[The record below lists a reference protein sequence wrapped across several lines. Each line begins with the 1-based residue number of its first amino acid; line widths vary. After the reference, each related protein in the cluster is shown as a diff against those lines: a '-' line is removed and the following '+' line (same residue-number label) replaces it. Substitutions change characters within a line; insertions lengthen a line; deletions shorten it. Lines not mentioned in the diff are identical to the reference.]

1 MLGASFHDERTS
13 DGDKVSKFLT
23 QLVAGPSQSVGFC
36 ESTKQESVAAAC
48 LPILR
53 TEQRVRAS
61 CQELKFI
68 TSNFFKTRDAG
79 TMRLLSQNSDEN
91 VKPTKNI
98 LSPTYYVMHV
108 HCPIPCIFIQNP
120 DIDWILCEYFFSL
133 IDLQMCI

>member
-13 DGDKVSKFLT
+13 DGGKVSKFLT

-36 ESTKQESVAAAC
+36 EFTKQESVAAAC

-91 VKPTKNI
+91 VKPTKI
-98 LSPTYYVMHV
+98 FTYSPTYYVMHV
-108 HCPIPCIFIQNP
+108 HCPIPCIFIHNS
-120 DIDWILCEYFFSL
+120 DID
-133 IDLQMCI
+133 

>member
-68 TSNFFKTRDAG
+68 TSNFFKARDAG

-91 VKPTKNI
+91 VKPTKIFFHLPIMSCTSIAQSHVYLSTIQILIEYCVNI
-98 LSPTYYVMHV
+98 
-108 HCPIPCIFIQNP
+108 
-120 DIDWILCEYFFSL
+120 SL
-133 IDLQMCI
+133 F

>member
-23 QLVAGPSQSVGFC
+23 QLVPGPSQSVGFC
-36 ESTKQESVAAAC
+36 EFTKQESVAAAC

-98 LSPTYYVMHV
+98 LSPTYYVMHA
-108 HCPIPCIFIQNP
+108 HCPIPCIFIHNP
-120 DIDWILCEYFFSL
+120 DINLIL
-133 IDLQMCI
+133 